1 MLLHYKE
8 SYSSALKSFCECFW
22 PCTFTYKGA
31 RCVNTQQGHARGH
44 QDKHGK
50 IIYHGPYESADNFSE
65 QNFEEEWHKMLES
78 NLDHT
83 RERMSKM
90 MRGEI
95 AMEEQSAAAEL
106 HLEQMNDFYLSLGD
120 LYYYTNHAACFCCL
134 REFPEHP
141 LPCRHVLCTPCVRS
155 FAHRKN
161 IVTYAIEW
169 CPLHKHQ
176 KFDEEWNITVKPDL
190 AGVRILT
197 LDG

>member
-1 MLLHYKE
+1 MLLHYKS
-8 SYSSALKSFCECFW
+8 SYSVALKVFCERFW
-22 PCTFTYKGA
+22 PCSFKYKGT

-44 QDKHGK
+44 QDSDGRF
-50 IIYHGPYESADNFSE
+50 IWDGPYESADNFTE
-65 QNFEEEWHKMLES
+65 QTFEQEWHKMLES
-78 NLDHT
+78 NLDLT

-95 AMEEQSAAAEL
+95 AMEEQSAATEL
-106 HLEQMNDFYLSLGD
+106 HLERINEFYSHLSARTN
-120 LYYYTNHAACFCCL
+120 YANHAACFCCL

-141 LPCRHVLCTPCVRS
+141 LPCGHVLCTPCVRS

-161 IVTYAIEW
+161 TLSYTMEW
-169 CPLHKHQ
+169 CPLHRHELW
-176 KFDEEWNITVKPDL
+176 DEEWEIAVKPDL

>member
-1 MLLHYKE
+1 M
-8 SYSSALKSFCECFW
+8 
-22 PCTFTYKGA
+22 YKGV
-31 RCVNTQQGHARGH
+31 RCVNTQRGHIRGH
-44 QDKHGK
+44 QDAYGR
-50 IIYHGPYESADNFSE
+50 ILYAGPYESTDDFTE
-65 QNFEEEWHKMLES
+65 RTFGEEWHGMLES

-95 AMEEQSAAAEL
+95 AMEEQSAAADL
-106 HLEQMNDFYLSLGD
+106 HLERINEFYSIFSDLST
-120 LYYYTNHAACFCCL
+120 YMNHAACFCCL

-141 LPCRHVLCTPCVRS
+141 LPCGHVLCTPCVRS
-155 FAHRKN
+155 FARRKN
-161 IVTYAIEW
+161 RVTYAIEW

-176 KFDEEWNITVKPDL
+176 TWDEEWEIPVKPDL